1 MATSRVFT
9 KQWDN
14 IITNFKPL
22 AHGMMRPGNFY
33 KVVVYKYAADGKTRT
48 LTGLSTSY
56 IFLIGRFVD
65 KQVRFPAIKLKHVN
79 PELFFDALRPA
90 MAQPITES
98 EILDSVNLEEFRM
111 LLRKFPADGSPLY
124 QILKRKPLVY
134 TDNYREYKMTS
145 IKSVDLI
152 TIDMEYLKDKLLPGA
167 NTTKKAEERRDN
179 LSE

>member
-1 MATSRVFT
+1 MATSRIFT
-9 KQWDN
+9 KEWDN

-22 AHGMMRPGNFY
+22 AHGMMKPGNFY
-33 KVVVYKYAADGKTRT
+33 KIVVYKYAADGKTRT

-65 KQVRFPAIKLKHVN
+65 KKVKFPAIKLKHVN
-79 PELFFDALRPA
+79 PELFFDALKPA

-98 EILDSVNLEEFRM
+98 EILDSVNLEEFRL
-111 LLRKFPADGSPLY
+111 LLRKFPSDGAPLY

-152 TIDMEYLKDKLLPGA
+152 TIDMEYLKDKLLPGS
-167 NTTKKAEERRDN
+167 NTSKKISERREN
-179 LSE
+179 LTD